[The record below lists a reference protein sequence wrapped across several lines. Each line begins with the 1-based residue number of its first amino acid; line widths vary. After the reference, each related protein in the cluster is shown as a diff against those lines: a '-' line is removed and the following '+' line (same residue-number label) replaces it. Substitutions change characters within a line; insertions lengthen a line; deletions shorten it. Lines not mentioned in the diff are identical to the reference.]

1 MQIRNNINSM
11 SIFEKAEYQV
21 LPNLA
26 KNRQKFPQVSLS
38 SRSLPC
44 LQPSWVLSL
53 GSQPPLTLG
62 VPLNPKKL
70 LTALQCQVAT
80 IIGPLGFSTLL
91 LNQEFEM
98 KVTSLCLSKVFGIIA
113 LVS

>member
-53 GSQPPLTLG
+53 GSQPPLTPEPLG

-80 IIGPLGFSTLL
+80 II
-91 LNQEFEM
+91 
-98 KVTSLCLSKVFGIIA
+98 
-113 LVS
+113 